1 MNIEGLGECKWG
13 NFRVEIGPVRLGPAK
28 FARMGSIF
36 DHDEVKGPINLE
48 DLVFIV
54 RVLK

>member
-1 MNIEGLGECKWG
+1 MDGLGECKWG
-13 NFRVEIGPVRLGPAK
+13 NFRVEIGPVRLGPTR
-28 FARMGSIF
+28 FARLGSVV

-54 RVLK
+54 LVLK